1 MKKKTILALGNM
13 GAPIMAEV
21 EKHFDLI
28 RLWKESDPEETL
40 RVHRADIVGILSTYN
55 GLPVTRKILESL
67 PNVEIICQYG
77 AGFDNV
83 DVEAAKDRG
92 VIVTNTPDIPTA
104 DTADTAMALM
114 LNVCRRFV
122 ESDVFVRVGKWH
134 SGAFP
139 PGTALRRKT
148 VGIVGMGRIGQ
159 AIARRA
165 AAFDMN
171 IIYHGPREKPDV
183 PYPYYADL
191 PQMAQACDILILACR
206 GGPETHHLVGGK
218 VLNALG
224 PKGFL
229 VNIARGTVVNTEDL
243 LVALSNRD
251 IAGAGLDVYED
262 EPNVPEALLSMD
274 NVVLLPHIG
283 GNTNETKA
291 EMGDLVLANLMAHF
305 EGRPLPTPLILP

>member
-1 MKKKTILALGNM
+1 MKKKTILALGNLWS
-13 GAPIMAEV
+13 PIMAEV

-28 RLWKESDPEETL
+28 RLWKETDPEETL
-40 RVHRADIVGILSTYN
+40 RTHRADIVGILSTYN

-77 AGFDNV
+77 AGFDNI
-83 DVEAAKDRG
+83 DVAAAKDRG
-92 VIVTNTPDIPTA
+92 VIVTNTPDVVTA
-104 DTADTAMALM
+104 DTADTAMALI

-139 PGTALRRKT
+139 PGTALRGKT

-159 AIARRA
+159 AIACRA
-165 AAFDMN
+165 AAFDMK
-171 IIYHGPREKPDV
+171 ITYHGPREKPDV

-191 PQMAQACDILILACR
+191 LQMAEACDILVLACR
-206 GGPETHHLVGGK
+206 GGAETRHLIGAK

-224 PKGFL
+224 AKGYL
-229 VNIARGTVVNTEDL
+229 VNIARGSVVNTDDL
-243 LVALSNRD
+243 LVALRNRD

-283 GNTNETKA
+283 GNTTETKM
-291 EMGDLVLANLMAHF
+291 EMGALLVANLTAHF
-305 EGRPLPTPLILP
+305 EGRPLPTKLAL